1 MDERRRGS
9 CAEENK
15 SGYLS
20 GRQPSCHEWNDLE
33 HGVLAQPETFGGW
46 IWGRGCIDRISSLA
60 LLARETPGKTHFDD
74 VNSEFATV
82 SQKLGLV
89 FCEN

>member
-1 MDERRRGS
+1 
-9 CAEENK
+9 
-15 SGYLS
+15 L
-20 GRQPSCHEWNDLE
+20 
-33 HGVLAQPETFGGW
+33 GG
-46 IWGRGCIDRISSLA
+46 GCIDRVSSLA

-89 FCEN
+89 FCKN